1 MKKRSFV
8 LCDLIKGHMQRLDY
22 NVLTPYLQPK
32 YEYVLCLCLSD
43 LQKKLYTYYLD
54 NYARAGQIGEEGQ
67 LEGGRRGG
75 LFYDVQILSR
85 IWNHP
90 YILMKA
96 KQRADL
102 KKLDDDDDELDE
114 AGSLKDFV
122 VDSSDEASTP
132 ATTSN
137 DDDDDI
143 QLLAEDDDGAPK
155 ASSKSLTRAGR
166 KKLGD
171 GADVLVAGLDGAKR
185 DATTKTRGA
194 YFFFFDHVLFTKS
207 ILRRILSLSHAFSSS
222 LITLTT
228 TLSSTLY
235 LKHIIS
241 LSDMFFLYHTHTL
254 SHLVFLSRSLKHLFF
269 LTHARMNE
277 KSWVMFLPKKIL
289 DVCGW
294 F

>member
-1 MKKRSFV
+1 M

-194 YFFFFDHVLFTKS
+194 YFFFLITFYLPK
-207 ILRRILSLSHAFSSS
+207 AFS
-222 LITLTT
+222 
-228 TLSSTLY
+228 
-235 LKHIIS
+235 
-241 LSDMFFLYHTHTL
+241 DAFFLSRTHFLPLL
-254 SHLVFLSRSLKHLFF
+254 SHLLPRSPAHSISN
-269 LTHARMNE
+269 T
-277 KSWVMFLPKKIL
+277 
-289 DVCGW
+289 
-294 F
+294 